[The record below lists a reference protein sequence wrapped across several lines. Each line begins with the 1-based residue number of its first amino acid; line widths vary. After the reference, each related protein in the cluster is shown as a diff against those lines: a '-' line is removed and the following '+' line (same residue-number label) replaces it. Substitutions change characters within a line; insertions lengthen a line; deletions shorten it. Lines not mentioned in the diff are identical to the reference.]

1 MQKNISLL
9 FLLLLLIF
17 TSFFHSYKSEENN
30 TEFAGEEDNVTYGS
44 YDESDIEEEDPFKNY
59 NFTNVLSYDDKNYT
73 LLEKNEIN
81 FILFY
86 SQYCFHC
93 HKFLPT
99 FIEAA
104 NYCKE
109 QKLKVVFSRI
119 DANINNNASESFQ
132 IQSYPTVYLV
142 LKGKRHKYEGYRT
155 KDALINFMNKKISD
169 EIFKI
174 NKLEEIDEYQKKTPI
189 VLLSTIKDKSS
200 KIFKYFYDYAKNSYE
215 YNFLSCLSE
224 ECLKKYGEDI
234 LLYKNFDEKVV
245 SYAKSYGK
253 LSDAKNTSIPYF
265 ISIFAMECGSM
276 LTVESLEALIRYNK
290 TGFFYVRNSSDTENV
305 KYDKLFKELGI
316 ELRKDNT
323 YAFVCDTG
331 EIYQSSIQDAFSI
344 YEGDLPAV
352 FYYQQNT
359 PDPAAK
365 NKLYSLRHLD
375 MKKVSIDSL
384 KKFILD
390 IKKGKLKRDL
400 YSMPVSD
407 CKMINGIRRL
417 VGKTFDQYVTE
428 EKKNVFLGIVE
439 SDDYRDED
447 RIFLEILGN
456 LTQKYKDLSFT
467 YLNINT
473 NEPRDLVIKE
483 GEVPVGFLY
492 TNAMKKKDI
501 IRFEPKNFSEVYK
514 EEVVSFLDK
523 NLQKDKVKDKDIG
536 KEKKKENVQTDL

>member
-1 MQKNISLL
+1 MKKNISLSI
-9 FLLLLLIF
+9 LLLLILA
-17 TSFFHSYKSEENN
+17 SFFHSYKSEENN
-30 TEFAGEEDNVTYGS
+30 TEFAGEEDNVTYAG
-44 YDESDIEEEDPFKNY
+44 YNESEIEEEDPFKDY
-59 NFTNVLSYDDKNYT
+59 NFTNVLSYDDTNYT

-86 SQYCFHC
+86 SQYCYHC

-119 DANINNNASESFQ
+119 DANLNEKASEAYQ
-132 IQSYPTVYLV
+132 IRSYPTVYLL
-142 LKGKRHKYEGYRT
+142 LKGKKHKYEGYRT
-155 KDALINFMNKKISD
+155 KDALINFMNKKLND

-174 NKLEEIDEYQKKTPI
+174 NKLEEINEYQKITPI
-189 VLLSTIKDKSS
+189 LLLSTIKDKSS
-200 KIFKYFYDYAKNSYE
+200 QIFKYFYDYAKNSYE

-224 ECLKKYGEDI
+224 ECLEKYGEDI
-234 LLYKNFDEKVV
+234 ILYKNFDEKEV
-245 SYAKSYGK
+245 SYVKSYGK
-253 LSDAKNTSIPYF
+253 LSDAKNSSIPYF

-276 LTVESLEALIRYNK
+276 LTVDSLDALIRYNK
-290 TGFFYVRNSSDTENV
+290 TGFFYVRNSSDEENV
-305 KYDKLFKELGI
+305 KYDKLLKELGK

-331 EIYQSSIQDAFSI
+331 EIYQSNIQDAFSI
-344 YEGDLPAV
+344 HEGDLPAV

-375 MKKVSIDSL
+375 MKKVSIESL
-384 KKFILD
+384 MKFVID

-400 YSMPVSD
+400 YSMPVSE
-407 CKMINGIRRL
+407 CKMINGMRRV
-417 VGKTFDQYVTE
+417 VGKTFDQYVTD
-428 EKKNVFLGIVE
+428 EKRNVFLGVVE

-467 YLNINT
+467 YININT

-492 TNAMKKKDI
+492 TNAMKKKEI
-501 IRFEPKNFSEVYK
+501 IRFEPKNFSEVYE

-523 NLQKDKVKDKDIG
+523 NLQKDKSKDKDSG

>member
-44 YDESDIEEEDPFKNY
+44 YDESDVEEEDPFKNY
-59 NFTNVLSYDDKNYT
+59 NFTNVLSYVDKNYT

-501 IRFEPKNFSEVYK
+501 IRFEPKNFSEVNK

>member
-1 MQKNISLL
+1 MQKNISLSI
-9 FLLLLLIF
+9 LLLLIF
-17 TSFFHSYKSEENN
+17 ASFFHSYKSEENN
-30 TEFAGEEDNVTYGS
+30 TEFAGEEDNVTYTS
-44 YDESDIEEEDPFKNY
+44 YNESEIEDEDPFKDY
-59 NFTNVLSYDDKNYT
+59 DFTNILSYDDTNYT

-86 SQYCFHC
+86 SQYCYHC

-119 DANINNNASESFQ
+119 DANLNEKASEAYQ
-132 IQSYPTVYLV
+132 IRSYPTVYLV
-142 LKGKRHKYEGYRT
+142 LKGKKHKYEGYRT
-155 KDALINFMNKKISD
+155 KDALINFMNKKLND

-174 NKLEEIDEYQKKTPI
+174 NKLEEINEYQKITPI
-189 VLLSTIKDKSS
+189 LLLSTIKDKSS
-200 KIFKYFYDYAKNSYE
+200 QIFKYFYDYAKNSYE

-234 LLYKNFDEKVV
+234 ILYKNFDEKEV
-245 SYAKSYGK
+245 SYVKSYGK
-253 LSDAKNTSIPYF
+253 LSDAKNSSIPYF

-276 LTVESLEALIRYNK
+276 LTVDSLDALIRYNK
-290 TGFFYVRNSSDTENV
+290 TGFFYVRNSSDEENV
-305 KYDKLFKELGI
+305 KYDKLFKELGK

-331 EIYQSSIQDAFSI
+331 EIYQSNIQDAFSI
-344 YEGDLPAV
+344 HEGDLPAV

-375 MKKVSIDSL
+375 MKKVSIESL
-384 KKFILD
+384 MKFVID

-400 YSMPVSD
+400 YSMPVSE
-407 CKMINGIRRL
+407 CKMINGMRRV
-417 VGKTFDQYVTE
+417 VGKTFDQYVTD
-428 EKKNVFLGIVE
+428 EKRNVFLGVVE

-447 RIFLEILGN
+447 RKFLEILGN

-467 YLNINT
+467 YININT

-492 TNAMKKKDI
+492 TNAMKKKEI
-501 IRFEPKNFSEVYK
+501 IRFEPKNFSEVYE

-523 NLQKDKVKDKDIG
+523 NLQKDKSKDKDNG

>member
-1 MQKNISLL
+1 MQKNISLSI
-9 FLLLLLIF
+9 LLLLILA
-17 TSFFHSYKSEENN
+17 SFFHSYKSEENN
-30 TEFAGEEDNVTYGS
+30 TEFAGEEDNVTYAG
-44 YDESDIEEEDPFKNY
+44 YNESEIEEEDPFKDY
-59 NFTNVLSYDDKNYT
+59 NFTNVLSYDDTNYT

-86 SQYCFHC
+86 SQYCYHC

-119 DANINNNASESFQ
+119 DANLNEKASEAYQ
-132 IQSYPTVYLV
+132 IRSYPTVYLV
-142 LKGKRHKYEGYRT
+142 LKGKKHKYEGYRT
-155 KDALINFMNKKISD
+155 KDALINFMNKKLND

-174 NKLEEIDEYQKKTPI
+174 NKLEEINEYQKITPI
-189 VLLSTIKDKSS
+189 LLLSTIKDKSS
-200 KIFKYFYDYAKNSYE
+200 QIFKYFYDYAKNSYE

-234 LLYKNFDEKVV
+234 ILYKNFDEKEV
-245 SYAKSYGK
+245 SYVKSYGK
-253 LSDAKNTSIPYF
+253 LSDAKNSSIPYF

-276 LTVESLEALIRYNK
+276 LTVDSLDALIRYNK
-290 TGFFYVRNSSDTENV
+290 TGFFYVRNSSDEENV
-305 KYDKLFKELGI
+305 KYDKLFKELGK

-331 EIYQSSIQDAFSI
+331 EIYQSNIQDAFSI
-344 YEGDLPAV
+344 HEGDLPAV

-375 MKKVSIDSL
+375 MKKVSIESL
-384 KKFILD
+384 MKFVID

-400 YSMPVSD
+400 YSMPVSE
-407 CKMINGIRRL
+407 CKVINGMRRV
-417 VGKTFDQYVTE
+417 VGKTFDQYVTD
-428 EKKNVFLGIVE
+428 EKRNVFLGVVE

-467 YLNINT
+467 YININT

-492 TNAMKKKDI
+492 TNAMKKKEI
-501 IRFEPKNFSEVYK
+501 IRFEPKNFSEVYE

-523 NLQKDKVKDKDIG
+523 NLQKDKSKDKDSG

>member
-44 YDESDIEEEDPFKNY
+44 YDESDVEEEDPFKNY

-323 YAFVCDTG
+323 YTFVCDTG

>member
-1 MQKNISLL
+1 MQKNISLSI
-9 FLLLLLIF
+9 LLLLILA
-17 TSFFHSYKSEENN
+17 SFFHSYKSEENN
-30 TEFAGEEDNVTYGS
+30 TEFAGEEDNVTYAG
-44 YDESDIEEEDPFKNY
+44 YNESEIEEEDPFKDY
-59 NFTNVLSYDDKNYT
+59 NFTNVLSYDDTNYT

-86 SQYCFHC
+86 SQYCYHC

-119 DANINNNASESFQ
+119 DANLNEKASEAYQ
-132 IQSYPTVYLV
+132 IRSYPTVYLV
-142 LKGKRHKYEGYRT
+142 LKGKKHKYEGYRT
-155 KDALINFMNKKISD
+155 KDALINFMNKKLND

-174 NKLEEIDEYQKKTPI
+174 NKLEEINEYQKITPI
-189 VLLSTIKDKSS
+189 LLLSTIKDKSS
-200 KIFKYFYDYAKNSYE
+200 QIFKYFYDYAKNSYE

-234 LLYKNFDEKVV
+234 ILYKNFDEKEV
-245 SYAKSYGK
+245 SYVKSYGK
-253 LSDAKNTSIPYF
+253 LSDAKNSSIPYF

-276 LTVESLEALIRYNK
+276 LTVDSLDALIRYNK
-290 TGFFYVRNSSDTENV
+290 TGFFYVRNSSDEENV
-305 KYDKLFKELGI
+305 KYDKLFKELGK

-331 EIYQSSIQDAFSI
+331 EIYQSNIQDAFSI
-344 YEGDLPAV
+344 HEGDLPAV

-375 MKKVSIDSL
+375 MKKVSIESL
-384 KKFILD
+384 MKFVID

-400 YSMPVSD
+400 YSMPVSE
-407 CKMINGIRRL
+407 CKVINGMRRV
-417 VGKTFDQYVTE
+417 VGKTFDQYVTD
-428 EKKNVFLGIVE
+428 EKRNVFLGVVE

-467 YLNINT
+467 YININT

-492 TNAMKKKDI
+492 TNAMKKKEI
-501 IRFEPKNFSEVYK
+501 IRFEPKNFSEVYE

-523 NLQKDKVKDKDIG
+523 NLQKDKSKDKDGG

>member
-44 YDESDIEEEDPFKNY
+44 YDESDVEEEDPFKNY

-501 IRFEPKNFSEVYK
+501 IRFEPKNFSEVNK

>member
-1 MQKNISLL
+1 MKKNISLSI
-9 FLLLLLIF
+9 LLLLILA
-17 TSFFHSYKSEENN
+17 SFFHSYKSEENN
-30 TEFAGEEDNVTYGS
+30 TEFAGEEDNVTYAG
-44 YDESDIEEEDPFKNY
+44 YNESEIEEEDPFKDY
-59 NFTNVLSYDDKNYT
+59 NFTNVLSYDDTNYT

-86 SQYCFHC
+86 SQYCYHC

-119 DANINNNASESFQ
+119 DANLNEKASETYQ
-132 IQSYPTVYLV
+132 IRSYPTVYLV
-142 LKGKRHKYEGYRT
+142 LKGKKHKYEGYRT
-155 KDALINFMNKKISD
+155 KDALINFMNKKLND

-174 NKLEEIDEYQKKTPI
+174 NKLEEINEYQKITPI
-189 VLLSTIKDKSS
+189 LLLSTIKDKSS
-200 KIFKYFYDYAKNSYE
+200 QIFKYFYDYAKNSYE

-234 LLYKNFDEKVV
+234 ILYKNFDEKEV
-245 SYAKSYGK
+245 SYVKSYGK
-253 LSDAKNTSIPYF
+253 LSDAKNSSIPYF

-276 LTVESLEALIRYNK
+276 LTVDSLDALIRYNK
-290 TGFFYVRNSSDTENV
+290 TGFFYVRNSSDEENV
-305 KYDKLFKELGI
+305 KYDKLFKELGK

-331 EIYQSSIQDAFSI
+331 EIYQSNIQDAFSI
-344 YEGDLPAV
+344 HEGDLPAV

-375 MKKVSIDSL
+375 MKKVSIESL
-384 KKFILD
+384 MKFVID

-400 YSMPVSD
+400 YSMPVSE
-407 CKMINGIRRL
+407 CKMINGMRRV
-417 VGKTFDQYVTE
+417 VGKTFDQYVTD
-428 EKKNVFLGIVE
+428 EKRNVFLGVVE

-467 YLNINT
+467 YININT

-492 TNAMKKKDI
+492 TNAMKKKEI
-501 IRFEPKNFSEVYK
+501 IRFEPKNFSEVYE

-523 NLQKDKVKDKDIG
+523 NLQKDKSKDKDSG

>member
-1 MQKNISLL
+1 MQKNISLSI
-9 FLLLLLIF
+9 LLLLILA
-17 TSFFHSYKSEENN
+17 SFFHSYKSEENN
-30 TEFAGEEDNVTYGS
+30 TEFAGEEDNVTYTS
-44 YDESDIEEEDPFKNY
+44 YNESEIEEEDPFKDY
-59 NFTNVLSYDDKNYT
+59 NFTNVLSYDDTNYT

-86 SQYCFHC
+86 SQYCYHC

-119 DANINNNASESFQ
+119 DANLNEKASEAYQ
-132 IQSYPTVYLV
+132 IRSYPTVYLV
-142 LKGKRHKYEGYRT
+142 LKGKKHKYEGYRT
-155 KDALINFMNKKISD
+155 KDALINFMNKKLND

-174 NKLEEIDEYQKKTPI
+174 NKLEEINEYQKITPI
-189 VLLSTIKDKSS
+189 LLLSTIKDKSS
-200 KIFKYFYDYAKNSYE
+200 QIFKYFYDYAKNSYE

-234 LLYKNFDEKVV
+234 ILYKNFDEKEV
-245 SYAKSYGK
+245 SYVKSYGK
-253 LSDAKNTSIPYF
+253 LSDAKNSSIPYF

-276 LTVESLEALIRYNK
+276 LTVDSLDALIRYNK
-290 TGFFYVRNSSDTENV
+290 TGFFYVRNSSDEENV
-305 KYDKLFKELGI
+305 KYDKLFKELGK

-331 EIYQSSIQDAFSI
+331 EIYQSNIQDAFSI
-344 YEGDLPAV
+344 HEGDLPAV

-375 MKKVSIDSL
+375 MKKVSIESL
-384 KKFILD
+384 MKFVID

-407 CKMINGIRRL
+407 CKMINGMRRV
-417 VGKTFDQYVTE
+417 VGKTFDQYVTD
-428 EKKNVFLGIVE
+428 EKRNVFLGVVE

-467 YLNINT
+467 YININT

-492 TNAMKKKDI
+492 TNAMKKKEI
-501 IRFEPKNFSEVYK
+501 IRFEPKNFSEVYE
-514 EEVVSFLDK
+514 EEVLSFLDK
-523 NLQKDKVKDKDIG
+523 NLQKDKSKDKDSG

>member
-1 MQKNISLL
+1 MQKNISLSI
-9 FLLLLLIF
+9 LLLLIF
-17 TSFFHSYKSEENN
+17 ASFFHSYKSEENN
-30 TEFAGEEDNVTYGS
+30 TEFAGEEDNVTYTS
-44 YDESDIEEEDPFKNY
+44 YNESEIEEEDPFKDY
-59 NFTNVLSYDDKNYT
+59 NFTNVLSYDDTNYT

-86 SQYCFHC
+86 SQYCYHC

-109 QKLKVVFSRI
+109 QKLTVVFSRI
-119 DANINNNASESFQ
+119 DANLNEKASEAYQ
-132 IQSYPTVYLV
+132 IRSYPTVYLV
-142 LKGKRHKYEGYRT
+142 LKGKKHKYEGYRT
-155 KDALINFMNKKISD
+155 KDALINFMNKKLND

-174 NKLEEIDEYQKKTPI
+174 NKLEEINEYQKITPI
-189 VLLSTIKDKSS
+189 LLLSTIKDKSS
-200 KIFKYFYDYAKNSYE
+200 QIFKYFYDYAKNSYE

-234 LLYKNFDEKVV
+234 ILYKNFDEKEV
-245 SYAKSYGK
+245 SYVKSYGK
-253 LSDAKNTSIPYF
+253 LSDAKNSSIPYF

-276 LTVESLEALIRYNK
+276 LTVDSLDALIRYNK
-290 TGFFYVRNSSDTENV
+290 TGFFYVRNSSDEENV
-305 KYDKLFKELGI
+305 KYDKLFKELGK

-331 EIYQSSIQDAFSI
+331 EIYQSNIQDAFSI
-344 YEGDLPAV
+344 HEGDLPAV

-375 MKKVSIDSL
+375 MKKVSIESL
-384 KKFILD
+384 MKFVID

-407 CKMINGIRRL
+407 CKMINGMRRV
-417 VGKTFDQYVTE
+417 VGKTFDQYVTD
-428 EKKNVFLGIVE
+428 EKRNVFLGVVE

-467 YLNINT
+467 YININT

-492 TNAMKKKDI
+492 TNAMKKKEI
-501 IRFEPKNFSEVYK
+501 IRFEPKNFSEVYE
-514 EEVVSFLDK
+514 EEVLSFLDK
-523 NLQKDKVKDKDIG
+523 NLQKDKSKDKDSG

>member
-44 YDESDIEEEDPFKNY
+44 YDESDVEEEDPFKNY

-447 RIFLEILGN
+447 GIFLEILGN

>member
-1 MQKNISLL
+1 MKKNISLSI
-9 FLLLLLIF
+9 LLLLILA
-17 TSFFHSYKSEENN
+17 SFFHSYKSEENN
-30 TEFAGEEDNVTYGS
+30 TEFAGEEDNVTYAG
-44 YDESDIEEEDPFKNY
+44 YNESEIEEEDPFKDY
-59 NFTNVLSYDDKNYT
+59 NFTNVLSYDDTNYT

-86 SQYCFHC
+86 SQYCYHC

-119 DANINNNASESFQ
+119 DANLNEKASETYQ
-132 IQSYPTVYLV
+132 IRSYPTVYLV
-142 LKGKRHKYEGYRT
+142 LKGKKHKYEGYRT
-155 KDALINFMNKKISD
+155 KDALINFMNKKLND

-174 NKLEEIDEYQKKTPI
+174 NKLEEINEYQKITPI
-189 VLLSTIKDKSS
+189 ILLSTIKDKSS
-200 KIFKYFYDYAKNSYE
+200 QIFKYFYDYAKNSYE

-234 LLYKNFDEKVV
+234 ILYKNFDEKEV
-245 SYAKSYGK
+245 SYVKSYGK
-253 LSDAKNTSIPYF
+253 LSDAKNSSIPYF

-276 LTVESLEALIRYNK
+276 LTVDSLDALIRYNK
-290 TGFFYVRNSSDTENV
+290 TGFFYVRNSSDEENV
-305 KYDKLFKELGI
+305 KYDKLFKELGK

-331 EIYQSSIQDAFSI
+331 EIYQSNIQDAFSI
-344 YEGDLPAV
+344 HEGDLPAV

-375 MKKVSIDSL
+375 MKKVSIESL
-384 KKFILD
+384 MKFVID

-400 YSMPVSD
+400 YSMPVSE
-407 CKMINGIRRL
+407 CKMINGMRRV
-417 VGKTFDQYVTE
+417 VGKTFDQYVTD
-428 EKKNVFLGIVE
+428 EKRNVFLGVVE

-467 YLNINT
+467 YININT

-492 TNAMKKKDI
+492 TNAMKKKEI
-501 IRFEPKNFSEVYK
+501 IRFEPKNFSEVYE

-523 NLQKDKVKDKDIG
+523 NLQKDKSKDKDSG

>member
-44 YDESDIEEEDPFKNY
+44 YDESDVEEEDPFKNY

>member
-1 MQKNISLL
+1 MQKNISLSI
-9 FLLLLLIF
+9 LLLLILA
-17 TSFFHSYKSEENN
+17 SFFHSYKSEENN
-30 TEFAGEEDNVTYGS
+30 TEFAGEEDNVTFAS
-44 YDESDIEEEDPFKNY
+44 YNESEIEEEDPFKDY
-59 NFTNVLSYDDKNYT
+59 NFTNVLSYDDTNYT

-86 SQYCFHC
+86 SQYCYHC

-119 DANINNNASESFQ
+119 DANLNEKASEAYQ
-132 IQSYPTVYLV
+132 IRSYPTVYLV
-142 LKGKRHKYEGYRT
+142 LKGKKHKYEGYRT
-155 KDALINFMNKKISD
+155 KDALINFMNKKLND

-174 NKLEEIDEYQKKTPI
+174 NKLEEINEYQKITPI
-189 VLLSTIKDKSS
+189 ILLSTIKDKSS
-200 KIFKYFYDYAKNSYE
+200 QIFKYFYDYAKNSYE

-234 LLYKNFDEKVV
+234 ILYKNFDEKEV
-245 SYAKSYGK
+245 SYVKSYGK
-253 LSDAKNTSIPYF
+253 LSDAKNSSIPYF

-276 LTVESLEALIRYNK
+276 LTVDSLDALIRYNK
-290 TGFFYVRNSSDTENV
+290 TGFFYVRNSSDEENV
-305 KYDKLFKELGI
+305 KYDKLFKELGK

-331 EIYQSSIQDAFSI
+331 EIYQSNIQDAFSI
-344 YEGDLPAV
+344 HEGDLPAV

-375 MKKVSIDSL
+375 MKKVSIESL
-384 KKFILD
+384 MKFVID

-407 CKMINGIRRL
+407 CKMINGMRRV
-417 VGKTFDQYVTE
+417 VGKTFDQYVTD
-428 EKKNVFLGIVE
+428 EKRNVFLGVVE

-467 YLNINT
+467 YININT

-492 TNAMKKKDI
+492 TNAMKKKEI
-501 IRFEPKNFSEVYK
+501 IRFEPKNFSEVYE

-523 NLQKDKVKDKDIG
+523 NLQKDKSKDKDSG

>member
-44 YDESDIEEEDPFKNY
+44 YDESDVEEEDPFKNY
-59 NFTNVLSYDDKNYT
+59 NFTNVLSYVDKNYT

>member
-44 YDESDIEEEDPFKNY
+44 YDESDVEEEDPFKNY

-400 YSMPVSD
+400 FSMPVSD

-501 IRFEPKNFSEVYK
+501 IRFEPKNFSEVNK

>member
-1 MQKNISLL
+1 MQKNISLSI
-9 FLLLLLIF
+9 LLLLILA
-17 TSFFHSYKSEENN
+17 SFFHSYKSEENN
-30 TEFAGEEDNVTYGS
+30 TEFAGEEDNVTFAS
-44 YDESDIEEEDPFKNY
+44 YNESEIEEEDPFKDY
-59 NFTNVLSYDDKNYT
+59 NFTNVLSYDDTNYT
-73 LLEKNEIN
+73 LLEKKEIN

-86 SQYCFHC
+86 SQYCYHC

-119 DANINNNASESFQ
+119 DANLNEKASEAYQ
-132 IQSYPTVYLV
+132 IRSYPTVYLV
-142 LKGKRHKYEGYRT
+142 LKGKKHKYEGYRT
-155 KDALINFMNKKISD
+155 KDALINFMNKKLND

-174 NKLEEIDEYQKKTPI
+174 NKLEEINEYQKITPI
-189 VLLSTIKDKSS
+189 LLLSTIKDKSS
-200 KIFKYFYDYAKNSYE
+200 QIFKYFYDYAKNSYE

-234 LLYKNFDEKVV
+234 ILYKNFDEKEV
-245 SYAKSYGK
+245 SYVKSYGK
-253 LSDAKNTSIPYF
+253 LSDAKNSSIPYF

-276 LTVESLEALIRYNK
+276 LTVDSLDALIRYNK
-290 TGFFYVRNSSDTENV
+290 TGFFYVRNSSDEENV
-305 KYDKLFKELGI
+305 KYDKLFKELGK

-331 EIYQSSIQDAFSI
+331 EIYQSNIQDAFSI
-344 YEGDLPAV
+344 HEGDLPAV

-375 MKKVSIDSL
+375 MKKVSIESL
-384 KKFILD
+384 MKFVID

-400 YSMPVSD
+400 YSMPVSE
-407 CKMINGIRRL
+407 CKMINGMRRV
-417 VGKTFDQYVTE
+417 VGKTFDQYVTD
-428 EKKNVFLGIVE
+428 EKRNVFLGVVE

-467 YLNINT
+467 YININT

-492 TNAMKKKDI
+492 TNAMKKKEI
-501 IRFEPKNFSEVYK
+501 IRFEPKNFSEVYE

-523 NLQKDKVKDKDIG
+523 NLQKDKSKDKDSG

>member
-1 MQKNISLL
+1 MQKNISLSI
-9 FLLLLLIF
+9 LLLLIF
-17 TSFFHSYKSEENN
+17 ASFFHSYKSEENN
-30 TEFAGEEDNVTYGS
+30 TEFAGEEDNVTYTS
-44 YDESDIEEEDPFKNY
+44 YNESEIEEEDPFKDY
-59 NFTNVLSYDDKNYT
+59 NFTNVLSYDDTNYT

-86 SQYCFHC
+86 SQYCYHC

-119 DANINNNASESFQ
+119 DANLNEKASEAYQ
-132 IQSYPTVYLV
+132 IRSYPTVYLV
-142 LKGKRHKYEGYRT
+142 LKGKKHKYEGYRT
-155 KDALINFMNKKISD
+155 KDALINFMNKKLND

-174 NKLEEIDEYQKKTPI
+174 NKLEEINEYQKITPI
-189 VLLSTIKDKSS
+189 LLLSTIKDKSS
-200 KIFKYFYDYAKNSYE
+200 QIFKYFYDYAKNSYE

-234 LLYKNFDEKVV
+234 ILYKNFDEKEV
-245 SYAKSYGK
+245 SYVKSYGK
-253 LSDAKNTSIPYF
+253 LSDAKNSSIPYF

-276 LTVESLEALIRYNK
+276 LTVDSLDALIRYNK
-290 TGFFYVRNSSDTENV
+290 TGFFYVRNSSDEENV
-305 KYDKLFKELGI
+305 KYDKLFKELGK

-331 EIYQSSIQDAFSI
+331 EIYQSNIQDAFSI
-344 YEGDLPAV
+344 HEGDLPAV

-375 MKKVSIDSL
+375 MKKVSIESL
-384 KKFILD
+384 MKFVID

-407 CKMINGIRRL
+407 CKMINGMRRV
-417 VGKTFDQYVTE
+417 VGKTFDQYVTD
-428 EKKNVFLGIVE
+428 EKRNVFLGVVE

-467 YLNINT
+467 YININT

-492 TNAMKKKDI
+492 TNAMKKKEI
-501 IRFEPKNFSEVYK
+501 IRFEPKNFSEVYE
-514 EEVVSFLDK
+514 EEVLSFLDK
-523 NLQKDKVKDKDIG
+523 NLQKDKSKDKDSG

>member
-1 MQKNISLL
+1 MQKNISLSI
-9 FLLLLLIF
+9 LLLLILA
-17 TSFFHSYKSEENN
+17 SFFHSYKSEENN
-30 TEFAGEEDNVTYGS
+30 TEFAGEEDNVTFAS
-44 YDESDIEEEDPFKNY
+44 YNESEIEEEDPFKDY
-59 NFTNVLSYDDKNYT
+59 NFTNVLSYDDTNYT

-86 SQYCFHC
+86 SQYCYHC

-119 DANINNNASESFQ
+119 DANLNEKASEAYQ
-132 IQSYPTVYLV
+132 IRSYPTVYLV
-142 LKGKRHKYEGYRT
+142 LKGKKHKYEGYRT
-155 KDALINFMNKKISD
+155 KDALINFMNKKLND

-174 NKLEEIDEYQKKTPI
+174 NKLEEINEYQKITPI
-189 VLLSTIKDKSS
+189 LLLSTIKDKSS
-200 KIFKYFYDYAKNSYE
+200 QIFKYFYDYAKNSYE

-234 LLYKNFDEKVV
+234 ILYKNFDEKEV
-245 SYAKSYGK
+245 SYVKSYGK
-253 LSDAKNTSIPYF
+253 LSDAKNSSIPYF

-276 LTVESLEALIRYNK
+276 LTVDSLDALIRYNK
-290 TGFFYVRNSSDTENV
+290 TGFFYVRNSSDEENV
-305 KYDKLFKELGI
+305 KYDKLFKELGK

-331 EIYQSSIQDAFSI
+331 EIYQSNIQDAFSI
-344 YEGDLPAV
+344 HEGDLPAV

-375 MKKVSIDSL
+375 MKKVSIESL
-384 KKFILD
+384 MKFVID

-400 YSMPVSD
+400 YSMPVSE
-407 CKMINGIRRL
+407 CKMINGMRRV
-417 VGKTFDQYVTE
+417 VGKTFDQYVTD
-428 EKKNVFLGIVE
+428 EKRNVFLGVVE

-467 YLNINT
+467 YININT

-492 TNAMKKKDI
+492 TNAMKKKEI
-501 IRFEPKNFSEVYK
+501 IRFEPKNFSEVYE

-523 NLQKDKVKDKDIG
+523 NLQKDKSKDKDSG

>member
-1 MQKNISLL
+1 MQKNISLSI
-9 FLLLLLIF
+9 LLLLILA
-17 TSFFHSYKSEENN
+17 SFFHSYKSEENN
-30 TEFAGEEDNVTYGS
+30 TEFAGEEDNVTYAG
-44 YDESDIEEEDPFKNY
+44 YNESEIEEEDPFKDY
-59 NFTNVLSYDDKNYT
+59 NFTNVLSYDDTNYT

-86 SQYCFHC
+86 SQYCYHC

-119 DANINNNASESFQ
+119 DANLNEKASEAYQ
-132 IQSYPTVYLV
+132 IRSYPTVYLV
-142 LKGKRHKYEGYRT
+142 LKGKKHKYEGYRT
-155 KDALINFMNKKISD
+155 KDALINFMNKKLND

-174 NKLEEIDEYQKKTPI
+174 NKLEEINEYQKITPI
-189 VLLSTIKDKSS
+189 LLLSTIKDKSS
-200 KIFKYFYDYAKNSYE
+200 QIFKYFYDYAKNSYE

-234 LLYKNFDEKVV
+234 ILYKNFDEKEV
-245 SYAKSYGK
+245 SYVKSYGK
-253 LSDAKNTSIPYF
+253 LSDAKNSSIPYF

-276 LTVESLEALIRYNK
+276 LTVDSLDALIRYNK
-290 TGFFYVRNSSDTENV
+290 TGFFYVRNSSDEENV
-305 KYDKLFKELGI
+305 KYDKLFKELGK

-331 EIYQSSIQDAFSI
+331 EIYQSNIQDAFSI
-344 YEGDLPAV
+344 HEGDLPAV

-375 MKKVSIDSL
+375 MKKVSIESL
-384 KKFILD
+384 MKFVID

-407 CKMINGIRRL
+407 CKMINGMRRV
-417 VGKTFDQYVTE
+417 VGKTFDQYVTD
-428 EKKNVFLGIVE
+428 EKRNVFLGVVE

-467 YLNINT
+467 YININT

-492 TNAMKKKDI
+492 TNAMKKKEI
-501 IRFEPKNFSEVYK
+501 IRFEPKNFSEVYE

-523 NLQKDKVKDKDIG
+523 NLQKDKTKDTRKA
-536 KEKKKENVQTDL
+536 KKKENAQTDL

>member
-1 MQKNISLL
+1 MQKNISLSI
-9 FLLLLLIF
+9 LLLLILA
-17 TSFFHSYKSEENN
+17 SFFHSYKSEENN
-30 TEFAGEEDNVTYGS
+30 TEFAGEEDNVTFAS
-44 YDESDIEEEDPFKNY
+44 YNESEIEEEDPFKDY
-59 NFTNVLSYDDKNYT
+59 NFTNVLSYDDTNYT

-86 SQYCFHC
+86 SQYCYHC

-119 DANINNNASESFQ
+119 DANLNEKASEAYQ
-132 IQSYPTVYLV
+132 IRSYPTVYLV
-142 LKGKRHKYEGYRT
+142 LKGKKHKYEGYRT
-155 KDALINFMNKKISD
+155 KDALINFMNKKLND

-174 NKLEEIDEYQKKTPI
+174 NKLEEINEYQKITPI
-189 VLLSTIKDKSS
+189 LLLSTIKDKSS
-200 KIFKYFYDYAKNSYE
+200 QIFKYFYDYAKNSYE

-224 ECLKKYGEDI
+224 ECLEKYGEDI
-234 LLYKNFDEKVV
+234 ILYKNFDEKEV
-245 SYAKSYGK
+245 SYVKSYGK
-253 LSDAKNTSIPYF
+253 LSDAKNSSIPYF

-276 LTVESLEALIRYNK
+276 LTVDSLDALIRYNK
-290 TGFFYVRNSSDTENV
+290 TGFFYVRNSSDEENV
-305 KYDKLFKELGI
+305 KYDKLFKELGK

-331 EIYQSSIQDAFSI
+331 EIYQSNIQDAFSI
-344 YEGDLPAV
+344 HEGDLPAV

-375 MKKVSIDSL
+375 MKKVSIESL
-384 KKFILD
+384 MKFVID

-400 YSMPVSD
+400 YSMPVSE
-407 CKMINGIRRL
+407 CKVINGMRRV
-417 VGKTFDQYVTE
+417 VGKTFDQYVTD
-428 EKKNVFLGIVE
+428 EKRNVFLGVVE

-467 YLNINT
+467 YININT

-492 TNAMKKKDI
+492 TNAMKKKEI
-501 IRFEPKNFSEVYK
+501 IRFEPKNFSEVYE

-523 NLQKDKVKDKDIG
+523 NLQKDKSKDKDSG

>member
-1 MQKNISLL
+1 MQKNISLSI
-9 FLLLLLIF
+9 LLLLILA
-17 TSFFHSYKSEENN
+17 SFFHSYKSEENN
-30 TEFAGEEDNVTYGS
+30 TEFAGEEDNVTYTS
-44 YDESDIEEEDPFKNY
+44 YNESEIEEEDPFKDY
-59 NFTNVLSYDDKNYT
+59 NFTNVLSYDDTNYT

-86 SQYCFHC
+86 SQYCYHC

-119 DANINNNASESFQ
+119 DANLNEKASEAYQ
-132 IQSYPTVYLV
+132 IRSYPTVYLV
-142 LKGKRHKYEGYRT
+142 LKGKKHKYEGYRT
-155 KDALINFMNKKISD
+155 KDALINFMNKKLND

-174 NKLEEIDEYQKKTPI
+174 NKLEEINEYQKITPI
-189 VLLSTIKDKSS
+189 LLLSTIKDKSS
-200 KIFKYFYDYAKNSYE
+200 QIFKYFYDYAKNSYE

-234 LLYKNFDEKVV
+234 ILYKNFDEKEV
-245 SYAKSYGK
+245 SYVKSYGK
-253 LSDAKNTSIPYF
+253 LSDAKNSSIPYF
-265 ISIFAMECGSM
+265 ISIFAIECGSM
-276 LTVESLEALIRYNK
+276 LTVDSLDALIRYNK
-290 TGFFYVRNSSDTENV
+290 TGFFYVRNSSDEENV
-305 KYDKLFKELGI
+305 KYDKLFKELGK

-331 EIYQSSIQDAFSI
+331 EIYQSNIQDAFSI
-344 YEGDLPAV
+344 HEGDLPAV

-375 MKKVSIDSL
+375 MKKVSIESL
-384 KKFILD
+384 MKFVID

-400 YSMPVSD
+400 YSMPVSE
-407 CKMINGIRRL
+407 CKMINGMRRV
-417 VGKTFDQYVTE
+417 VGKTFDQYVTD
-428 EKKNVFLGIVE
+428 EKRNVFLGVVE

-467 YLNINT
+467 YININT

-492 TNAMKKKDI
+492 TNAMKKKEI
-501 IRFEPKNFSEVYK
+501 IRFEPKNFSEVYE

-523 NLQKDKVKDKDIG
+523 NLQKDKSKDKDNG

>member
-501 IRFEPKNFSEVYK
+501 IRFEPKNFSEVNK

>member
-1 MQKNISLL
+1 MQKNISLSI
-9 FLLLLLIF
+9 LLLLILA
-17 TSFFHSYKSEENN
+17 SFFHSYKSEENN
-30 TEFAGEEDNVTYGS
+30 TEFAGEEDNVTYAG
-44 YDESDIEEEDPFKNY
+44 YNESEIEEEDPFKDY
-59 NFTNVLSYDDKNYT
+59 NFTNVLSYDDTNYT

-86 SQYCFHC
+86 SQYCYHC

-119 DANINNNASESFQ
+119 DANLNEKASETYQ
-132 IQSYPTVYLV
+132 IRSYPTVYLV
-142 LKGKRHKYEGYRT
+142 LKGKKHKYEGYRT
-155 KDALINFMNKKISD
+155 KDALINFMNKKLND

-174 NKLEEIDEYQKKTPI
+174 NKLEEINEYQKITPI
-189 VLLSTIKDKSS
+189 ILLSTIKDKSS
-200 KIFKYFYDYAKNSYE
+200 QIFKYFYDYAKNSYE

-234 LLYKNFDEKVV
+234 ILYKNFDEKEV
-245 SYAKSYGK
+245 SYVKSYGK
-253 LSDAKNTSIPYF
+253 LSDAKNSSIPYF

-276 LTVESLEALIRYNK
+276 LTVDSLDALIRYNK
-290 TGFFYVRNSSDTENV
+290 TGFFYVRNSSDEENV
-305 KYDKLFKELGI
+305 KYDKLFKELGK

-331 EIYQSSIQDAFSI
+331 EIYQSNIQDAFSI
-344 YEGDLPAV
+344 HEGDLPAV

-375 MKKVSIDSL
+375 MKKVSIESL
-384 KKFILD
+384 MKFVID

-400 YSMPVSD
+400 YSMPVSE
-407 CKMINGIRRL
+407 CKMINGMRRV
-417 VGKTFDQYVTE
+417 VGKTFDQYVTD
-428 EKKNVFLGIVE
+428 EKRNVFLGVVE

-467 YLNINT
+467 YININT

-492 TNAMKKKDI
+492 TNAMKKKEI
-501 IRFEPKNFSEVYK
+501 IRFEPKNFSEVYE

-523 NLQKDKVKDKDIG
+523 NLQKDKSKDKDSG

>member
-1 MQKNISLL
+1 MQKNISLSI
-9 FLLLLLIF
+9 LLLLILA
-17 TSFFHSYKSEENN
+17 SFFHSYKSEENN
-30 TEFAGEEDNVTYGS
+30 TEFAGEEDNVTFAS
-44 YDESDIEEEDPFKNY
+44 YNESEIEEEDPFKDY
-59 NFTNVLSYDDKNYT
+59 NFTNVLSYDDTNYT

-86 SQYCFHC
+86 SQYCYHC

-119 DANINNNASESFQ
+119 DANLNEKASEAYQ
-132 IQSYPTVYLV
+132 IRSYPTVYLV
-142 LKGKRHKYEGYRT
+142 LKGKKHKYEGYRT
-155 KDALINFMNKKISD
+155 KDALINFMNKKLND

-174 NKLEEIDEYQKKTPI
+174 NKLEEINEYQKITPI
-189 VLLSTIKDKSS
+189 ILLSTIKDKSS
-200 KIFKYFYDYAKNSYE
+200 QIFKYFYDYAKNSYE

-234 LLYKNFDEKVV
+234 ILYKNFDEKEV
-245 SYAKSYGK
+245 SYVKSYGK
-253 LSDAKNTSIPYF
+253 LSDAKNSSIPYF

-276 LTVESLEALIRYNK
+276 LTVDSLDALIRYNK
-290 TGFFYVRNSSDTENV
+290 TGFFYVRNSSDEENV
-305 KYDKLFKELGI
+305 KYDKLFKELGK

-331 EIYQSSIQDAFSI
+331 EIYQSNIQDAFSI
-344 YEGDLPAV
+344 HEGDLPAV

-375 MKKVSIDSL
+375 MKKVSIESL
-384 KKFILD
+384 MKFVID

-407 CKMINGIRRL
+407 CKMINGMRRV
-417 VGKTFDQYVTE
+417 VGKTFDQYVTD
-428 EKKNVFLGIVE
+428 EKRNVFLGVVE

-467 YLNINT
+467 YININT

-492 TNAMKKKDI
+492 TNAMKKKEI
-501 IRFEPKNFSEVYK
+501 IRFEPKNFSEVYE

-523 NLQKDKVKDKDIG
+523 NLQKDKSKDKDGG

>member
-1 MQKNISLL
+1 MQKNISLSI
-9 FLLLLLIF
+9 LLLLILA
-17 TSFFHSYKSEENN
+17 SFFHSYKSEENN
-30 TEFAGEEDNVTYGS
+30 TEFAGEEDNVTFAS
-44 YDESDIEEEDPFKNY
+44 YNESEIEEEDPFKDY
-59 NFTNVLSYDDKNYT
+59 NFTNVLSYDDTNYT

-86 SQYCFHC
+86 SQYCYHC

-119 DANINNNASESFQ
+119 DANLNEKASEAYQ
-132 IQSYPTVYLV
+132 IRSYPTVYLV
-142 LKGKRHKYEGYRT
+142 LKGKKHKYEGYRT
-155 KDALINFMNKKISD
+155 KDALINFMNKKLND

-174 NKLEEIDEYQKKTPI
+174 NKLEEINEYQKITPI
-189 VLLSTIKDKSS
+189 LLLSTIKDKSS
-200 KIFKYFYDYAKNSYE
+200 QIFKYFYDYAKNSYE

-234 LLYKNFDEKVV
+234 ILYKNFDEKEV
-245 SYAKSYGK
+245 SYVKSYGK
-253 LSDAKNTSIPYF
+253 LSDAKNSSIPYF

-276 LTVESLEALIRYNK
+276 LTVDSLDALIRYNK
-290 TGFFYVRNSSDTENV
+290 TGFFYVRNSSDEENV
-305 KYDKLFKELGI
+305 KYDKLFKELGK

-323 YAFVCDTG
+323 YSFVCDTG
-331 EIYQSSIQDAFSI
+331 EIYQSNIQDAFSI
-344 YEGDLPAV
+344 HEGDLPAV

-375 MKKVSIDSL
+375 MKKVSIESL
-384 KKFILD
+384 MKFVID

-400 YSMPVSD
+400 YSMPVSE
-407 CKMINGIRRL
+407 CKMINGMRRV
-417 VGKTFDQYVTE
+417 VGKTFDQYVTD
-428 EKKNVFLGIVE
+428 EKRNVFLGVVE

-467 YLNINT
+467 YININT

-492 TNAMKKKDI
+492 TNAMKKKEI
-501 IRFEPKNFSEVYK
+501 IRFEPKNFSEVYE

-523 NLQKDKVKDKDIG
+523 NLQKDKTKDTRKA
-536 KEKKKENVQTDL
+536 KKKENVQTDL